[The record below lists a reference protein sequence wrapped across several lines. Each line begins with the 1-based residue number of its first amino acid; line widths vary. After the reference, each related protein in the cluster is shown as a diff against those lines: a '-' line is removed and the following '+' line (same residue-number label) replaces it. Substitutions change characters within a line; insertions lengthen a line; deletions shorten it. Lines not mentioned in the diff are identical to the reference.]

1 MACFLLAS
9 FCGTAA
15 ALQANVLRGHHPA
28 TAATAATATRQ
39 LRTRQFRLSAAAAA
53 AEEAAPGSAAEL
65 HNLLLSRGALSL
77 HAAADTAGA
86 AAHVWERVE
95 LRTLT
100 GGKSKTAVGCTYVD
114 ATARSSSSS
123 SITSPSTSTTLS
135 LTRRACTGATRAVR
149 CSPSWRSC
157 WVHSAGPSGR
167 PKPRRARVRRRR
179 RRRRRLTLE
188 QLVGVVDA
196 LGVLADDPDH
206 ARLGLGLV
214 ERVQVLAQRADDA
227 LVPACGLGVGVRVGV
242 GG

>member
-28 TAATAATATRQ
+28 TATAATATRQ

-65 HNLLLSRGALSL
+65 HELLLSRGALSL

-86 AAHVWERVE
+86 TRVWERVE

-100 GGKSKTAVGCTYVD
+100 GGKSKAAVGCTYVD
-114 ATARSSSSS
+114 ATARVYRHSSSSSSSSSS

-149 CSPSWRSC
+149 CSPSCS
-157 WVHSAGPSGR
+157 
-167 PKPRRARVRRRR
+167 K
-179 RRRRRLTLE
+179 
-188 QLVGVVDA
+188 
-196 LGVLADDPDH
+196 
-206 ARLGLGLV
+206 
-214 ERVQVLAQRADDA
+214 
-227 LVPACGLGVGVRVGV
+227 
-242 GG
+242 